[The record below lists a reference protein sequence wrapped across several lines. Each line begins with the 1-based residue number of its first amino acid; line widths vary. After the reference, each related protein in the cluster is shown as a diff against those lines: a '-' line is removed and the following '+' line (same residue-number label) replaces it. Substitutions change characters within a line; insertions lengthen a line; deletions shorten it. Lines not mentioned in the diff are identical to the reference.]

1 MYKCEVC
8 NKSFKGHIKD
18 HMRTHATESEE
29 KPFNCGQCGARF
41 NQRSQLT
48 VHMRVHTGERPYSCK
63 ICTRS
68 FSHST
73 ALKLHLRMHTGEK
86 PHVCKLCK
94 KSFAQLPH
102 LKKHMLCVH
111 NTDKP
116 YYCEKCE
123 GYYKVKTDY
132 EEHALAEHPED
143 LPEDLTP
150 EPVAKTGADLNSMQV
165 KIHRYTNAQIYQ
177 LDAGHPDD

>member
-1 MYKCEVC
+1 
-8 NKSFKGHIKD
+8 
-18 HMRTHATESEE
+18 MRLFSL
-29 KPFNCGQCGARF
+29 KPFFFQ
-41 NQRSQLT
+41 
-48 VHMRVHTGERPYSCK
+48 
-63 ICTRS
+63 ICSRS

-123 GYYKVKTDY
+123 GFYKVS
-132 EEHALAEHPED
+132 D
-143 LPEDLTP
+143 L
-150 EPVAKTGADLNSMQV
+150 S
-165 KIHRYTNAQIYQ
+165 H
-177 LDAGHPDD
+177 